1 MFGFWS
7 KKSTGGEGLGL
18 AIEDLLKGSKDKDE
32 LLAKLT
38 KAVGDHAKVSPIEW
52 STIGKRLGVFD
63 VAK

>member
-7 KKSTGGEGLGL
+7 KKSVGAEGVGS
-18 AIEDLLKGSKDKDE
+18 AIEARLNGSEDKDE
-32 LLAKLT
+32 LIAKLT
-38 KAVGDHAKVSPIEW
+38 KAVGDHGKISPIEW

>member
-7 KKSTGGEGLGL
+7 KKMVGAEGLGL
-18 AIEDLLKGSKDKDE
+18 AIEKRLDGSNDKDE
-32 LLAKLT
+32 LIAKLT
-38 KAVGDHAKVSPIEW
+38 KAVGDHGKISPIEW